1 MSAKRNLRTALIV
14 TATLAVTAGGLAL
27 GTASAA
33 SLQSAKATAVMIR
46 TTPADD
52 AVASGLPSRQQQI
65 KVLTAAL
72 ANMHKNFAM
81 LNQLTGGQVGPQDIF
96 DYGVGDL
103 WRQGIDGAGTTI
115 AVLEGWDYPGVAN
128 TLAEFDK
135 AYGLPDPEV
144 TTIFPAG
151 PLPATCPPGL
161 ASLGDYGSC
170 DAWESELAGDVVI
183 AHLIAPYAK
192 IVVSVTPATSQDDA
206 ASQIA

>member
-1 MSAKRNLRTALIV
+1 
-14 TATLAVTAGGLAL
+14 
-27 GTASAA
+27 
-33 SLQSAKATAVMIR
+33 
-46 TTPADD
+46 
-52 AVASGLPSRQQQI
+52 
-65 KVLTAAL
+65 VLTAAL

-135 AYGLPDPEV
+135 AYGLPDPKV

-206 ASQIA
+206 ASQIAMPEMMKALEVVSSRHLANGRRLLRGVRAPGLPERGREDHRQPDALGA